1 MYIKNENAAKVANLC
16 IQQKYRHN
24 CTTSCPRN
32 CVKSNL
38 WICYTCH
45 RKILAGNIPPESE
58 INRLTLEDI
67 PVELERLNNLE
78 KHLIS
83 LHIPFMKVMALPHGG
98 QKNIH
103 GQVVCVPS
111 NLKKVTALPSKENED
126 LLLRVKLKRKLNYKG
141 YYEYQFV
148 NPNHILTALDF
159 LKKNNQWYEHVTINT
174 DWSEISDRNEELLQE
189 NDVTVEE
196 PQENAI
202 DTCLQPVDIAQEVL
216 DHYFDDIYSIA
227 PGEGNNPVR
236 MLQEPGNEA
245 KTFPYLFPSGQ
256 FSWNDQRDIKISLS
270 RYFNNRLM
278 NADDRFAKDSTF
290 IFFSQ
295 YMSDLNQVI
304 EKTQIS
310 VRKSIKAMGCNKV
323 IDSQMVQ
330 DPDIL
335 ARLMKNNEALRFMQ
349 PIRGTPAYWSS
360 AQKDLFAMLR
370 QLGIPTWFCSFSA
383 AE

>member
-1 MYIKNENAAKVANLC
+1 M
-16 IQQKYRHN
+16 
-24 CTTSCPRN
+24 
-32 CVKSNL
+32 KSNL

-58 INRLTLEDI
+58 INRLTVEDI
-67 PVELERLNNLE
+67 PVELERLNNFE

-141 YYEYQFV
+141 YYEYQYV

-174 DWSEISDRNEELLQE
+174 DWSEISDHNEELLQE

-245 KTFPYLFPSGQ
+245 KTFPYLFPSSQ

-270 RYFNNRLM
+270 RYFINR
-278 NADDRFAKDSTF
+278 
-290 IFFSQ
+290 Q
-295 YMSDLNQVI
+295 Q
-304 EKTQIS
+304 Q
-310 VRKSIKAMGCNKV
+310 
-323 IDSQMVQ
+323 
-330 DPDIL
+330 
-335 ARLMKNNEALRFMQ
+335 
-349 PIRGTPAYWSS
+349 
-360 AQKDLFAMLR
+360 
-370 QLGIPTWFCSFSA
+370 
-383 AE
+383 